1 MAEKSFNVEVQIDYL
16 DKVSK
21 SSALQAIA
29 ELVWNALDADAENVY
44 VDLTESE
51 LGLSHI
57 FIRDDGNGIPYENA
71 EKLFSSLGGSWK
83 KDKVLSERKSRFL
96 HGKEGQG
103 RFKAFSIGR
112 YIEWNTTYLLDDV
125 YYEYKIKGIADNKKK
140 ISVSDK
146 VVSSETKSGTVVS
159 ILELVKNFT
168 SLTPQKLSEFLST
181 TLALYLSKY
190 PSVKVFVNREQ
201 IDPTAQI
208 LFDTSYKLDDVV
220 YCDELHS
227 YELQVIEWKSAKE
240 NEIFLCDKEG
250 FPLISYEK
258 KIRGTS
264 TYSYSVY
271 LKSTHLTKLSHEG
284 TLSLMDLEPSLS
296 PVLNKV
302 EGLIKEHFRKRDH
315 EKSRELIDKW
325 KNEGVYPYVGK
336 AENIVEDAERKV
348 FDIMAINVIKYI
360 PQFDNGDLKLKKF
373 QFKLLRHI
381 VGSCPDDLRTILEE
395 VLSLPKEKQTEL
407 AEILRDASL
416 SAVISVSKI
425 ITDRL
430 KFISGLE
437 NVLFHQNTRKVFKE
451 RSQLHK
457 IMADNTWFFGE
468 SFTLSVNDKS
478 LTEVLRVH
486 LEKQGIDI
494 PVDEKVTRIDG
505 SVGIVDLMLTRSIGK
520 NYPDEREHII
530 IELKAP
536 KVNIGQ
542 SEIEQVK
549 SYAYAVAE
557 DSRFNGLKTKWN
569 FWVISNELTTYA
581 LRELKQKNLPE
592 GAIYQAE
599 EMTIWIKTWSQLIQ
613 ENKHRL
619 GFLQNQLNISYAVF
633 CLKKKKKQKYAE
645 YTEGVVF
652 ENESQDEYID

>member
-29 ELVWNALDADAENVY
+29 ELVWNALDADANNVY
-44 VDLTESE
+44 VDLVDSD

-57 FIRDDGNGIPYENA
+57 FIRDDGDGIPYENA

-83 KDKVLSERKSRFL
+83 KDKILSGRSRFL

-112 YIEWNTTYLLDDV
+112 YIEWNTTYFFEGV
-125 YYEYKIKGIADNKKK
+125 PCEYKIKGTADNKKK

-146 VVSSETKSGTVVS
+146 IISDNIKSGTVVS
-159 ILELVKNFT
+159 IMELVKNFT
-168 SLTPQKLSEFLST
+168 SLTPLKLSEFLST

-190 PSVKVFVNREQ
+190 PAVKVFVNREL
-201 IDPTAQI
+201 IDPTSQI
-208 LFDTSYKLDDVV
+208 LYDTSYELDDVIYSDDV
-220 YCDELHS
+220 HA
-227 YELQVIEWKSAKE
+227 YELQIIEWKSAKD

-258 KIRGTS
+258 KVRGTG

-296 PVLNKV
+296 SVLNQV
-302 EGLIKEHFRKRDH
+302 ESTIKEHFRKRDH
-315 EKSRELIDKW
+315 EKSKELIDKW
-325 KNEGVYPYVGK
+325 KNEGVYPYSGT
-336 AENIVEDAERKV
+336 AENVIEEAERKV
-348 FDIMAINVIKYI
+348 FDIMALNVIKYI
-360 PQFDNGDLKLKKF
+360 PQFDNGDIKLKRF

-381 VGSCPDDLRTILEE
+381 VGSCPDDLRMILDE
-395 VLSLPKEKQTEL
+395 VLALSKEKQHEL

-437 NVLFHQNTRKVFKE
+437 NVLFHPNTRKVFKE

-468 SFTLSVNDKS
+468 SFTLSVSDKS
-478 LTEVLRVH
+478 LTEVLKVH
-486 LEKQGIDI
+486 LENQGKDI

-505 SVGIVDLMLTRSIGK
+505 RVGIVDLMLTRSIGK
-520 NYPDEREHII
+520 NYPDEREHIV

-557 DSRFNGLKTKWN
+557 DARFNGLKTKWN
-569 FWVISNELTTYA
+569 FWVISNDLTNYA
-581 LRELKQKNLPE
+581 RRELKQTNLPE

-619 GFLQNQLNISYAVF
+619 GFLRDQLNISYDREDGLQF
-633 CLKKKKKQKYAE
+633 LKQKYAE
-645 YTEGVVF
+645 YTEGVEF
-652 ENESQDEYID
+652 ENESQDICIE